1 MIAIQVALGMIL
13 YDLIQF
19 AFKCLNKLAQ
29 KRNWW

>member
-1 MIAIQVALGMIL
+1 MIIIQVALGMIL

-19 AFKCLNKLAQ
+19 AFKVLNELAR